1 MKHENS
7 LLRMELEKLG
17 GGAKTDFFNPTA
29 VGIQVAI
36 VPQSLS
42 SPSPPSNKLGVHERS
57 STRCFVRGCLW
68 NPAQIGASLSPAAAV
83 DRSRRSGGG
92 GGGGGGGVR
101 QSASAEGLQYAVN
114 KA

>member
-36 VPQSLS
+36 
-42 SPSPPSNKLGVHERS
+42 
-57 STRCFVRGCLW
+57 
-68 NPAQIGASLSPAAAV
+68 AAV
-83 DRSRRSGGG
+83 
-92 GGGGGGGVR
+92 VVFAF
-101 QSASAEGLQYAVN
+101 SAL
-114 KA
+114 K